1 MMLFSDRYWEITE
14 TKNKGKGLFV
24 KGNVLQGVV
33 IGDYIGKV
41 IRPEDA
47 VVDEENFY
55 LIYYHNRAVISPDL
69 DKPGVHVLNHSCKPN
84 CWLYI
89 YKGHTLVF
97 SMRKIKR
104 GEELTI
110 PYLLP
115 PIDKFCNPCPHV
127 CKCSNKECTGTMHLS
142 KEKYK
147 AWRELTER
155 QSKETK
161 RERIKYGENLRILL
175 IYPKIP
181 QSYINSIKEIL

>member
-1 MMLFSDRYWEITE
+1 MLFSDRYWEIAE
-14 TKNKGKGLFV
+14 TKNKGRGLFV

-142 KEKYK
+142 KDKYK
-147 AWRELTER
+147 AWRGLTER

-161 RERIKYGENLRILL
+161 RERIKYGESLRILL